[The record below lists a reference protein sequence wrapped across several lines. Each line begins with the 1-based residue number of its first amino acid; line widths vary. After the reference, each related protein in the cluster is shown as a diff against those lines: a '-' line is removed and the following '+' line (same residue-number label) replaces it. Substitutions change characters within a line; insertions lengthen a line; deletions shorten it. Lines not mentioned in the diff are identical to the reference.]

1 VWGRCS
7 FSQERRDSL
16 FRGCLEW
23 WYGPIAV
30 DGVGVESMSVRDWV
44 LEAGPSFGIAPLWG
58 SGVLGSWAWV
68 VGLSLGPLVVG
79 LSLGPLVVGLG
90 SSSRTAWSGL
100 PTNGLVGQ
108 RIERAS
114 RGPSEPCSPCL
125 HSASATRVMSTK
137 HARCAALSCICD
149 VQPCFACGFVQPCR
163 CRVHIHS
170 RLSASV
176 MYNPVMP

>member
-1 VWGRCS
+1 VGFWGPGVVGLGPLVVGL
-7 FSQERRDSL
+7 SL
-16 FRGCLEW
+16 
-23 WYGPIAV
+23 GPLV
-30 DGVGVESMSVRDWV
+30 VGLS
-44 LEAGPSFGIAPLWG
+44 LGPL
-58 SGVLGSWAWV
+58 V